1 MKEKTCCF
9 SGHRALP
16 ADTALIEVRLEEQI
30 RHLINLG
37 ITDFCAGGA
46 LGFDTLAARTVLKLK
61 REYETLR
68 LILVLPCPEQA
79 QKWSSKDKVIYED
92 IKSRADEV
100 IYSSDAYYK
109 GCMQRRN
116 RYMVDRSSYCICYM
130 TRQRGGTKLTT
141 EYCAKKGVYAINI
154 ASAL

>member
-1 MKEKTCCF
+1 M
-9 SGHRALP
+9 P
-16 ADTALIEVRLEEQI
+16 ADTALIEARLEEQI
-30 RHLINLG
+30 RHLIDRG
-37 ITDFCAGGA
+37 YTDFCAGGA

-61 REYETLR
+61 QEYETLR

-79 QKWSSKDKVIYED
+79 QKWSKKNKAIYED

-109 GCMQRRN
+109 GCMQKRN
-116 RYMVDRSSYCICYM
+116 RDMVDRSSCCICYM
-130 TRQRGGTKLTT
+130 TKGKGGTKLTT
-141 EYCAKKGVYAINI
+141 EYCAIRGVYVINI